1 MSEEDF
7 IQKACEF
14 LKGWVKKA
22 NKDIQE
28 VCQNVVCP
36 KIMINK
42 EVLIRDFLKAMKQ

>member
-14 LKGWVKKA
+14 LKGWVKRA

-28 VCQNVVCP
+28 VCPRKVCP
-36 KIMINK
+36 RITIN
-42 EVLIRDFLKAMKQ
+42 EDVLIRDFLKAMKQ